1 MDHEP
6 MVKPGTK
13 VRLADH
19 DPSYSGEYKKTG
31 PETQSHLDEDI
42 QSMAALQEKLYA
54 ESKQALLIVLQA
66 MDAAGKDGTIKHVM
80 TAFNPQA
87 CNVASFKAP
96 TPQDLSHDFLWR
108 VHQHVQAKGEVTIF
122 NRSHYEDV
130 LVVRV
135 HKLAPEKVWKKRFE
149 QINEFEELLVESG
162 TRVLKFFLHI
172 SKEEQL
178 ARFRDRVNDPTKHW
192 KLSPTDM
199 PERELWDDYVAAF
212 EETFTRTSTKVAP
225 WYIVPAN
232 AKWYR
237 NLVVADIVEK
247 TLREMDPQWPEP
259 KVDVSKIVL
268 K

>member
-1 MDHEP
+1 M
-6 MVKPGTK
+6 
-13 VRLADH
+13 
-19 DPSYSGEYKKTG
+19 
-31 PETQSHLDEDI
+31 
-42 QSMAALQEKLYA
+42 
-54 ESKQALLIVLQA
+54 
-66 MDAAGKDGTIKHVM
+66 
-80 TAFNPQA
+80 
-87 CNVASFKAP
+87 
-96 TPQDLSHDFLWR
+96 
-108 VHQHVQAKGEVTIF
+108 
-122 NRSHYEDV
+122 
-130 LVVRV
+130 VRV